1 MKQSTQCPA
10 LSLLRSQSIL
20 FRNEEFLISLIS
32 CFQEGNV
39 SKTWLCLKSYLFELI
54 SLLEI
59 NAFVGAFHL
68 PSFS

>member
-39 SKTWLCLKSYLFELI
+39 SKTWLCFKSYLFELI

-59 NAFVGAFHL
+59 NAFVAAFKQNKK
-68 PSFS
+68 